1 MCSKSRCSLVL
12 TARLG
17 IGLSS
22 SRKAA
27 GEKCFKLGM
36 EHELGD
42 VGSEGGSLIQRRLMR
57 WGAGRKNQ
65 GNDSDKI

>member
-27 GEKCFKLGM
+27 GEKCFRLGM
-36 EHELGD
+36 EYELGD
-42 VGSEGGSLIQRRLMR
+42 VGSEEDL
-57 WGAGRKNQ
+57 
-65 GNDSDKI
+65 